1 MFHFLILIT
10 VPAALIV
17 SYYTLLEYLGTSQV
31 SCDFGNKFRS
41 DIIAIIPGSKYL
53 ISVSIF
59 FGVTQNIYSKNRQKS
74 STSILLMVN
83 WTSEGLTDLPQDA
96 QETMAESG
104 TSILCSSYDFCLTNL
119 WNLVGSDPQQQLGE
133 PS

>member
-41 DIIAIIPGSKYL
+41 DIIAIVPGSKYL
-53 ISVSIF
+53 NSVSIF
-59 FGVTQNIYSKNRQKS
+59 LGVTQNIYSKNRQKS

-83 WTSEGLTDLPQDA
+83 
-96 QETMAESG
+96 
-104 TSILCSSYDFCLTNL
+104 
-119 WNLVGSDPQQQLGE
+119 
-133 PS
+133 